1 MISQPRPTPKRDP
14 FYVDPPP
21 KAHYH
26 PSEKKNLSE
35 KQKKTSISPI
45 RSSTRKRNE
54 DERLSYNDELFLK
67 GGNSFTPKANQDE
80 SGSSHFDESWPSTD
94 RPLSIT
100 DEDHPLNNIIFQ
112 NGGDKYADLKKTL
125 QFPERD
131 PPADKR
137 KENLMSQNG
146 NMRQDSSS
154 TLQKYIERFRSGQ
167 PMSREER
174 QKASSSAQRDFWWLS
189 DRSYADSS
197 TPKEDSPGAKRS
209 RRFTPHSPIS
219 PYKGHDKGCGYKKPE
234 LKDLAPHTLDDT
246 TKLLQEKADRLL
258 DSASSVASS
267 DPIVST
273 DGLGS
278 SQSFSSTISSVEE
291 QPYRP
296 YFARKWDKQ
305 EKPSY
310 QIPKPQGRQPTG
322 PEEDVLYQWRLKRK
336 VEQARDN
343 ASKTPAVKFGYNNK
357 SPGQKEIDQKL
368 DEFKQRLSGRGGQQ
382 SLQTDDYKNPNG
394 RYTSDSHYSS
404 GTVQFTPAPQ
414 VKGHIQHSHDM
425 PAAPQKSF
433 PIASPM
439 LLQKGA
445 DEIEPHYHLTCDLL
459 PCSHQGH
466 KTHQQSQNDFKRG
479 HEANSVGNNSKNA
492 STDSKVSEK
501 DQDIDSDRY
510 KFLQAEKPDIE
521 EKVESESR
529 TSRSGDDEQDKKN
542 VTDEENDSFE
552 TDKSSKL
559 VERESKQNVR
569 TQIQKD
575 TESKVKR
582 KIIKD
587 NEKITQKEDDRNI
600 PTLKKSGKPTHS
612 KPVVDNA
619 IGQVVK
625 DRLFNISTSTVLS
638 SIDSEISSPPRRPI
652 FTVDSQQQ
660 KEEKKDDSYESDG
673 EYPDDQLLHML
684 RQQRAQYEEQLRHI
698 DDMLARLEPGDS

>member
-1 MISQPRPTPKRDP
+1 MISQPRPTLKRDP

-21 KAHYH
+21 KAHYY
-26 PSEKKNLSE
+26 PTEKKNLSE
-35 KQKKTSISPI
+35 NQKKTAISPI

-54 DERLSYNDELFLK
+54 EERLSYNDELFLK
-67 GGNSFTPKANQDE
+67 GGNSFTPKANQNE

-112 NGGDKYADLKKTL
+112 NSGDRYGDLKKTL

-137 KENLMSQNG
+137 KSNLMSQNG

-189 DRSYADSS
+189 DRSYTDSS
-197 TPKEDSPGAKRS
+197 TPKEDSPGAKKT

-219 PYKGHDKGCGYKKPE
+219 PYKGHDKGFGYKKPE
-234 LKDLAPHTLDDT
+234 LKDLAPHALDDT

-278 SQSFSSTISSVEE
+278 SQSFSTTISSVEE

-296 YFARKWDKQ
+296 SFARKWDKQ

-310 QIPKPQGRQPTG
+310 QIPKPQGRQPSG

-343 ASKTPAVKFGYNNK
+343 ASKTPAVKFGYNDK

-368 DEFKQRLSGRGGQQ
+368 DEFKQRLSGRGGQT
-382 SLQTDDYKNPNG
+382 SLPTDEYKNSNV
-394 RYTSDSHYSS
+394 RYTSDSHFSS

-414 VKGHIQHSHDM
+414 AKGQIQHSHDM
-425 PAAPQKSF
+425 PADPEKPF

-439 LLQKGA
+439 LPHKGA
-445 DEIEPHYHLTCDLL
+445 DEIEPHFHLTCDLL

-466 KTHQQSQNDFKRG
+466 TTHQRSPNDFRRD
-479 HEANSVGNNSKNA
+479 HEANSAGSNSKFTK
-492 STDSKVSEK
+492 TDSKVSEK
-501 DQDIDSDRY
+501 DKEIDSDRY
-510 KFLQAEKPDIE
+510 KFLQAERPDIE

-529 TSRSGDDEQDKKN
+529 ASRSCDDEQSKKH
-542 VTDEENDSFE
+542 VTDEDYDSFE
-552 TDKSSKL
+552 TDKSNKL
-559 VERESKQNVR
+559 VDKEGKQNVR
-569 TQIQKD
+569 IQIQKES
-575 TESKVKR
+575 ESKVKR
-582 KIIKD
+582 KIITDDDKS
-587 NEKITQKEDDRNI
+587 IPKEDDRNI
-600 PTLKKSGKPTHS
+600 PILKKSGKPTHS

-638 SIDSEISSPPRRPI
+638 SIDSEISSPPRHPK
-652 FTVDSQQQ
+652 FTADSQQQ
-660 KEEKKDDSYESDG
+660 KKENTDDSYESDG

-698 DDMLARLEPGDS
+698 DDMLARLEPEEC